1 MDTYISEIRKY
12 WRCIIE
18 KAEYLSKNNAT
29 CKNRL
34 INSIK
39 EFINNSFNNFLKNNI
54 TLINANILIRA
65 RARLVYRARP
75 GSGEFLLPL
84 EWGLLVHP
92 VFMIPYFPGS
102 AVKGVMRASYQSM
115 VERYLES
122 TNIGVDEEEK
132 KRVIEGCA
140 EAFFGSTKEDLAG
153 IGGVVAFDAYPVA
166 PGRGGVVVGDVL
178 TPHYGGSSGRV
189 VTELD
194 AQPKPIQG
202 ISVAEDTVFEFLVG
216 VDPDYIRERIH
227 EKWREYRDYCLLGGN
242 DPVTI
247 VAASLLNALTRMG
260 IGGKTTRGYGFFQV
274 AKLEQITMPTSS
286 RTLLKICSK
295 RW

>member
-1 MDTYISEIRKY
+1 MVTYMDIVKRYLECIKSESEQISTYR
-12 WRCIIE
+12 RDLIE
-18 KAEYLSKNNAT
+18 ELIKILNNA
-29 CKNRL
+29 
-34 INSIK
+34 SI
-39 EFINNSFNNFLKNNI
+39 I
-54 TLINANILIRA
+54 TQDISIEPKIIDTLNMIRA

-84 EWGLLVHP
+84 EWGLLIHP
-92 VFMIPYFPGS
+92 VFMVPYFPGS

-122 TNIGVDEEEK
+122 RNIGMDEEEK
-132 KRVIEGCA
+132 KRVVEGCA
-140 EAFFGSTKEDLAG
+140 EAFFGSSREDFAG
-153 IGGVVAFDAYPVA
+153 IGGVVAFDAYPVE

-194 AQPKPIQG
+194 AQPVPIQG
-202 ISVAEDTVFEFLVG
+202 ISVAEGTVFEFLVG
-216 VDPDYIRERIH
+216 VDPDYIRERIY
-227 EKWREYRDYCLLGGN
+227 EKRREYRDYCLLGGN

-260 IGGKTTRGYGFFQV
+260 IGGKTTRGYGFFEV
-274 AKLEQITMPTSS
+274 TKLEQVNAPTSS
-286 RTLLKICSK
+286 RTLLNVC
-295 RW
+295 RG